1 MNNPK
6 KTDILA
12 INPGSTSTKLGVFR
26 NMEVL
31 FVETINHN
39 PNHLLAYETLEDQLA
54 YRNEVIASVLDD
66 KDYDKRRL
74 KATVGRGGMLRGLKA
89 GGYLVTPEFRQDMLS
104 PKNAQHA
111 SNLGAALAFDLAQ
124 PLGIPSYIY
133 DSVMGCELLEIAKVS
148 GLDELDR
155 YGSCHVLNSRAQAVN
170 YAKKIGRRYEDLRLI
185 VCHMG
190 GGITVSAHKNGKI
203 IDDSSYDEGP
213 MSPERTGGIP
223 LILWTRLCFSGKYTE
238 EQMQKLICGKGGL
251 YSYLG
256 ITDCRQV
263 EKMI

>member
-66 KDYDKRRL
+66 KGYDKRRL

-89 GGYLVTPEFRQDMLS
+89 VSYTHLS
-104 PKNAQHA
+104 ILWPILSFASIQASSLKNAGKPVPVCTNATA
-111 SNLGAALAFDLAQ
+111 SSHSALDMDL
-124 PLGIPSYIY
+124 
-133 DSVMGCELLEIAKVS
+133 
-148 GLDELDR
+148 
-155 YGSCHVLNSRAQAVN
+155 
-170 YAKKIGRRYEDLRLI
+170 
-185 VCHMG
+185 
-190 GGITVSAHKNGKI
+190 
-203 IDDSSYDEGP
+203 
-213 MSPERTGGIP
+213 
-223 LILWTRLCFSGKYTE
+223 
-238 EQMQKLICGKGGL
+238 
-251 YSYLG
+251 
-256 ITDCRQV
+256 
-263 EKMI
+263 